1 MILLLNEI
9 SARLAAITLL
19 SVSLIV
25 PSGVAFGKNAEKTE
39 KTEKTEKIKIK
50 CHVELVGGKD
60 SLHFGI
66 IKSERKAKYAQWLV
80 GKKIATGFSK
90 QKQQVYKVIECTKL
104 ADKFINP
111 ISQQVDENTAR

>member
-9 SARLAAITLL
+9 SGRLAAITLL

-25 PSGVAFGKNAEKTE
+25 SSGVAFGKNVEKTA
-39 KTEKTEKIKIK
+39 KIKIK

-104 ADKFINP
+104 TDKFINP

>member
-25 PSGVAFGKNAEKTE
+25 PSGVAFGKNAE